1 MSEKVVYEQHPV
13 SAERKAELRQKG
25 YKIIDAKFA
34 PADYEHPE
42 PIKAAKGGKG
52 ANSAAAK
59 KAAEEAEAK
68 AKEAE
73 AKEKLQ
79 VALKG
84 KGVDFPADASLED
97 LQKLLDEAK

>member
-1 MSEKVVYEQHPV
+1 MPEKIVYEQHPV

-59 KAAEEAEAK
+59 KAAEEA
-68 AKEAE
+68 
-73 AKEKLQ
+73 KEKLQ

-97 LQKLLDEAK
+97 LQKLLDEAA